1 MTKKYDVI
9 VIGAGIA
16 GLGVGAILAKEGRQ
30 KVLVLDR
37 FPKIGG
43 RTMSY
48 EGYPGPGWR
57 VDIGLHLIELGDKC
71 SCTELNARVGRKM
84 EWGPFSDT
92 VDFWDGNKFI
102 NVAQLVPMTKEDK
115 IAFRGLLA
123 TIAGLDDAEIESWD
137 NRSLEEW
144 LDENVPQ
151 KAVQDLFIDM
161 GMIMTTIPHA
171 IDMAAGEVLWI
182 AKQNLLK
189 VKQVLQASYPL
200 DGMDG
205 ITSGLSE
212 VIKENGGEIR
222 VNCDVQEIVIKDKKA
237 LGVKVPSHK
246 HIYQE
251 EYRIF
256 ETELIEGDRIVCA
269 LPIYKLGEIIDFN
282 PKASPMPRWWVKRIT
297 DIAEERTGL
306 IGYMIGL
313 KEPIVD
319 PQKKCFYTALKLKHS
334 GFPFQCFAA
343 SNFSPAVAPAG
354 KQLLHTDIVVEHAQ
368 AGDKFERGRLL
379 ALLWEDLKE
388 MYPGLEEK
396 LEWRLP
402 YYVDGCD
409 GLARQPGLVGNF
421 KPGLHA
427 PGIPNLYFAGDTY
440 LGRGLAT
447 NGAALSAMKCADV
460 ILNEMK
466 KIK

>member
-16 GLGVGAILAKEGRQ
+16 GLGVGAILAKEGKQ

-92 VDFWDGNKFI
+92 VDFWDGKKFI
-102 NVAQLVPMTKEDK
+102 NVAELVPMTKEDK
-115 IAFRGLLA
+115 VAFRGLLA
-123 TIAGLDDAEIESWD
+123 KIAGLSDAEIELWD

-151 KAVQDLFIDM
+151 KAVQDLFIDL

-205 ITSGLSE
+205 ITRGLAE
-212 VIKENGGEIR
+212 VIRENGGEIR
-222 VNCDVQEIVIKDKKA
+222 VNCDVQEIAIKDKKA
-237 LGVKVPSHK
+237 LGVKVPSGK

-256 ETELIEGDRIVCA
+256 ETELHRRRSDYLR
-269 LPIYKLGEIIDFN
+269 
-282 PKASPMPRWWVKRIT
+282 
-297 DIAEERTGL
+297 
-306 IGYMIGL
+306 
-313 KEPIVD
+313 
-319 PQKKCFYTALKLKHS
+319 
-334 GFPFQCFAA
+334 
-343 SNFSPAVAPAG
+343 PAH
-354 KQLLHTDIVVEHAQ
+354 L
-368 AGDKFERGRLL
+368 
-379 ALLWEDLKE
+379 
-388 MYPGLEEK
+388 
-396 LEWRLP
+396 
-402 YYVDGCD
+402 
-409 GLARQPGLVGNF
+409 
-421 KPGLHA
+421 
-427 PGIPNLYFAGDTY
+427 
-440 LGRGLAT
+440 
-447 NGAALSAMKCADV
+447 
-460 ILNEMK
+460 
-466 KIK
+466 